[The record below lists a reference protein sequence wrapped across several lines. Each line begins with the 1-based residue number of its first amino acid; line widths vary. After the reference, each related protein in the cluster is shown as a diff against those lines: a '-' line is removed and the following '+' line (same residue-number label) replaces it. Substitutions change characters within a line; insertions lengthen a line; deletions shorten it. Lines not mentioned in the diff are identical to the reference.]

1 MKKQLIAI
9 FLLGIMLLVA
19 GCNTAPGVGEDVES
33 VGRGVQ
39 RAV

>member
-1 MKKQLIAI
+1 MKKRLIAI
-9 FLLGIMLLVA
+9 FLLGVTLLAA
-19 GCNTAPGVGEDVES
+19 GCNTAHGVGEDVEA